1 MVALARNLD
10 LIGSRFL
17 TGLTAVFV
25 TRLHRAPARQ
35 VRTLLLL
42 VCRHHCSPLL
52 FSFSNRHLHDCGGII
67 VACAISNSPDSRAAF
82 RLRPL
87 SGSDLSSFHHPA
99 NQCSRGDAYRKRRRK
114 RQHRVTLD
122 ALSCVIQE
130 FLGSIAAL
138 FCGTPH
144 YSHAIFYRIG
154 DSAGC
159 TRSPVS

>member
-10 LIGSRFL
+10 LIGSSFL

-42 VCRHHCSPLL
+42 ICRHHSYCSP
-52 FSFSNRHLHDCGGII
+52 FPTAIFIIYYCGGRIP
-67 VACAISNSPDSRAAF
+67 AAPDSRSAF
-82 RLRPL
+82 RWTPV
-87 SGSDLSSFHHPA
+87 SVSDLPSFHHPS